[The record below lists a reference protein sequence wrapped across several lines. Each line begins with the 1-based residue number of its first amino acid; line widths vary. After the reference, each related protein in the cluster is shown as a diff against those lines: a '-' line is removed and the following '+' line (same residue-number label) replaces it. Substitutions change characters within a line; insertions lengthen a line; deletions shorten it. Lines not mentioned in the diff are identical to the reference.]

1 MRLWSVIALLCA
13 GIGCSEDYDKPPTD
27 PPDQPPTAQINVPF
41 EGEEIANGA
50 FFVARGQAV
59 DKEDTFEDLRVTWFV
74 AGEERCP
81 PSPPDAEGS
90 TRCDVSFSWDKQSIS
105 MRVEDSNGNTHE
117 DEINIVLVEATAPS
131 VNITAPTENA
141 SFRQT
146 DLITFEAQIS
156 DGEDSPEG
164 LAVYWESDQDGMLDL
179 SHTVSSDGTVT
190 GSGYLSASTHVVRL
204 WAEDTSGRRSQ
215 DEVIV
220 HVFPEEQAPIATIT
234 QPSDGAEIVAGS
246 LVLFQ
251 ATVGDEREEPNELQI
266 EWSSNVD
273 GILNT
278 DDASSSGTAEFSTAG
293 LSLGEHAI
301 SIEATDLDDM
311 NTVHS
316 VIISVVS
323 EESTD
328 TGGE

>member
-1 MRLWSVIALLCA
+1 
-13 GIGCSEDYDKPPTD
+13 
-27 PPDQPPTAQINVPF
+27 PPTARISVPV

-50 FFVARGQAV
+50 FFVARGQAL
-59 DKEDTFEDLRVTWFV
+59 DEEDTFEDLRVTWFV

-81 PSPPDAEGS
+81 PSAPDSDGA

-105 MRVEDSNGNTHE
+105 MRVEDSSGNTHE
-117 DEINIVLVEATAPS
+117 DEVNIVLVEATGPS

-141 SFRQT
+141 FFRET
-146 DLITFEAQIS
+146 DLISFEAQIS

-179 SHTVSSDGTVT
+179 SHTVSGDGTVT
-190 GSGYLSASTHVVRL
+190 GSGYLSAETHVVRL

-220 HVFPEEQAPIATIT
+220 HVLPEEQAPIATIIE
-234 QPSDGAEIVAGS
+234 PAGGAEIVFGS
-246 LVLFQ
+246 LVLFK
-251 ATVGDEREEPNELQI
+251 ANVGDEREEPNELRI

-278 DDASSSGTAEFSTAG
+278 DDASSSGVAEFSTSG

-311 NTVHS
+311 NTVDS
-316 VIISVVS
+316 IIISVVS
-323 EESTD
+323 EASVD
-328 TGGE
+328 TGG